1 MSLRRF
7 FALSLTFCFLV
18 MAAPLNASASKRVAL
33 VVGNNDYTTLAA
45 LNNAEKDAR
54 DMAQTLRGL
63 GWEVVDLYNS
73 SQRDMGRAIAKF
85 EGLLMTAEAGLF
97 FYAGHGIQANG
108 DNWLVPIDADV
119 EAEVDLQYEAI
130 SARNVLT
137 AMKNADVP
145 VNIVILDA
153 CRDNP
158 LKKRTRSASRGLQ
171 APEVPS
177 GLRGTTILFSAA
189 PGEVAQ
195 DGPQG
200 GNGVFTGKLLAE
212 LKRPGQTLEEVFKA
226 TARGVNAA
234 TNRSQMPWFNSSLS
248 GDFYFNEAKPGAK
261 GAPVAEKIEPLEN
274 PQLISADTEAK
285 IELAFWQAIK
295 DSENLEQFLAYKKR
309 FPEGTFSDLAD
320 LKISSLQNI
329 SRKKVR
335 ALGNNSFSENKN
347 YYSKFSCGA
356 HFDRPEI
363 KSFSNLLDFSIND
376 RALTGESGNKTKISW
391 NLDLKS
397 NPLTIIGT
405 PNNGKNGGM
414 S

>member
-212 LKRPGQTLEEVFKA
+212 LKRPGQTL
-226 TARGVNAA
+226 R
-234 TNRSQMPWFNSSLS
+234 RS
-248 GDFYFNEAKPGAK
+248 
-261 GAPVAEKIEPLEN
+261 
-274 PQLISADTEAK
+274 
-285 IELAFWQAIK
+285 
-295 DSENLEQFLAYKKR
+295 
-309 FPEGTFSDLAD
+309 
-320 LKISSLQNI
+320 
-329 SRKKVR
+329 SRRQRV
-335 ALGNNSFSENKN
+335 
-347 YYSKFSCGA
+347 
-356 HFDRPEI
+356 
-363 KSFSNLLDFSIND
+363 
-376 RALTGESGNKTKISW
+376 ALTPPPTAPRCRGLIARCLAIFISTKLSQALKERQSPKKL
-391 NLDLKS
+391 NLWKIRS
-397 NPLTIIGT
+397 
-405 PNNGKNGGM
+405 
-414 S
+414 

>member
-1 MSLRRF
+1 MHSANGIARKNGREGKELAGGKDGCLWGGRGRKRC
-7 FALSLTFCFLV
+7 L
-18 MAAPLNASASKRVAL
+18 LNA
-33 VVGNNDYTTLAA
+33 
-45 LNNAEKDAR
+45 
-54 DMAQTLRGL
+54 
-63 GWEVVDLYNS
+63 
-73 SQRDMGRAIAKF
+73 
-85 EGLLMTAEAGLF
+85 
-97 FYAGHGIQANG
+97 
-108 DNWLVPIDADV
+108 
-119 EAEVDLQYEAI
+119 
-130 SARNVLT
+130 
-137 AMKNADVP
+137 
-145 VNIVILDA
+145 
-153 CRDNP
+153 
-158 LKKRTRSASRGLQ
+158 
-171 APEVPS
+171 
-177 GLRGTTILFSAA
+177 
-189 PGEVAQ
+189 
-195 DGPQG
+195 
-200 GNGVFTGKLLAE
+200 
-212 LKRPGQTLEEVFKA
+212 
-226 TARGVNAA
+226 
-234 TNRSQMPWFNSSLS
+234 
-248 GDFYFNEAKPGAK
+248 GAK

-405 PNNGKNGGM
+405 PNNGKKWRYELKSEDGIVFKGFGLTKNNIVFREYEIIFEKTVKAYIK
-414 S
+414 